1 MKKLTS
7 NAKVA
12 KLILQQ
18 YEHAEEWL
26 NHKIAVQLVKE
37 IEKQQLLKVTE
48 SEVQFPAPLGMLPEY
63 YEHLF
68 TAECF
73 IMQVDEHKQLLEVLK
88 RYKDKFTNDDKS
100 VINNILFG

>member
-1 MKKLTS
+1 
-7 NAKVA
+7 
-12 KLILQQ
+12 
-18 YEHAEEWL
+18 
-26 NHKIAVQLVKE
+26 
-37 IEKQQLLKVTE
+37 
-48 SEVQFPAPLGMLPEY
+48 MLPEY

-100 VINNILFG
+100 VLNNILFG